1 MFSYI
6 LSAERKKVNVSR
18 PELDGIKE
26 PKHGAGEE
34 FLDHHFGFYHSKTLL
49 GVTKTKH

>member
-34 FLDHHFGFYHSKTLL
+34 FLDHHSIALL
-49 GVTKTKH
+49 GVAKTKH